1 MKIEL
6 LGWKSEG
13 LRSPDIEVKL
23 EKSDGSVARVS
34 LLQMPNGTGK
44 TTTLNCLRAAMDG
57 SAETWPEDKVKS
69 YREIHGKRDLGLFVA
84 TLRVND
90 TQKIIVEMTFH
101 FNEGVVTYKT
111 IVGSKTVD
119 NYSPPP
125 DVRRYLDPRFS
136 KLLFFDGELA
146 NNLIDGK
153 GTTSASQII
162 DTFYGLYHLFEL
174 KENARRSYELYEKRS
189 GPAKGAAQLT
199 KLISRR
205 DSLREKS
212 QKLRQQAESN
222 ETHLQEFRHEHTRI
236 EVELE
241 EHLLKSGQFKEEE
254 NRAHEE
260 RDQASSRLE
269 VAFHDVDLIFP
280 DPFAIWPPLAARVH
294 DLVESLDRL
303 KLTEQSSRL
312 FLEELV
318 EEPVCVCDR
327 PMDSAARAS
336 ILKRADQTLEDAVN
350 GYLKSLKRQVQ
361 PYAKDGPS
369 TFGEAVDRIVAADN
383 DLTEAGKSLE
393 NIRTRAVAAGD
404 DVSQKKKDALEKI
417 RGEIEALE
425 DSVENARRPTRT
437 GDDERCGCIDYFEKR
452 LKEAENDL
460 ARLSGTRDLKHR
472 TDTLIQVIDSA
483 YKQAHSLLKDDVV
496 KRANVRLRQILRY
509 NPVQISDIGNSV
521 QLEGRGGASV
531 GQTLA
536 VGYVFL
542 AGLLYEG
549 GNQFPLVVDSPVGSL
564 DDEARKELG
573 GLIPILVKQMVGFVI
588 ATERKWF
595 VDPLADASDGDLLYL
610 THLRINE
617 YTKEIIAD
625 LGGNKRSGSEN
636 GILLEGRDAFM
647 ALGEGMDETT

>member
-13 LRSPDIEVKL
+13 LRSPDIEVNL

-57 SAETWPEDKVKS
+57 SAETWTDERVKS
-69 YREIHGKRDLGLFVA
+69 YRESDGKRDHGLFVA
-84 TLRVND
+84 TLRVHG

-101 FNEGVVTYKT
+101 FDQGVVTYKT
-111 IVGSKTVD
+111 TVGSKTED

-153 GTTSASQII
+153 GTTSASEII
-162 DTFYGLYHLFEL
+162 DTFYGLYHLSEL
-174 KENARRSYELYEKRS
+174 KKDAIKSYELYEKRS

-199 KLISRR
+199 KLISKR
-205 DSLREKS
+205 DSLRLNCEKLKQRTES
-212 QKLRQQAESN
+212 SETRLKELR
-222 ETHLQEFRHEHTRI
+222 HDHTRI
-236 EVELE
+236 EGELE
-241 EHLLKSGQFKEEE
+241 EHLLQSGQFQEEE
-254 NRAHEE
+254 NRVQVEKE
-260 RDQASSRLE
+260 QAASRLE
-269 VAFHDVDLIFP
+269 NGFHEIDLIFP
-280 DPFAIWPPLAARVH
+280 DPFAIWPPLAAGVH

-318 EEPVCVCDR
+318 NEPTCVCDR
-327 PMDSAARAS
+327 PMDDAARSS
-336 ILKRADQTLEDAVN
+336 ILKKADQTLEDAVN

-361 PYAKDGPS
+361 QYSKEGSPI
-369 TFGEAVDRIVAADN
+369 FGEAVDRIIAADN
-383 DLTEAGKSLE
+383 DLSKAGSSLE
-393 NIRTRAVAAGD
+393 NIRTRAAASGD
-404 DVSQKKKDALEKI
+404 EKVGKKKEELKNIENEIDALESS
-417 RGEIEALE
+417 IET
-425 DSVENARRPTRT
+425 ARRPTKN
-437 GDDERCGCIDYFEKR
+437 GDDEHSGCIDYFEKR
-452 LKEAENDL
+452 LKDAENDL
-460 ARLSGTRDLKHR
+460 AHLSGTHDLKHR
-472 TDTLIQVIDSA
+472 TDTLVQVIDAA
-483 YKQAHSLLKDDVV
+483 YEKAHSLLKDDVV
-496 KRANVRLRQILRY
+496 KRANERLRQILRY
-509 NPVQISDIGNSV
+509 NPVQISDIGTSV
-521 QLEGRGGASV
+521 QLQGRGGASV

-573 GLIPILVKQMVGFVI
+573 RLVPILVKQMVGFVI

-595 VDPLADASDGDLLYL
+595 VDPLAEAADGDLLYL
-610 THLRINE
+610 THLRINK
-617 YTKEIIAD
+617 YTTEIIAD
-625 LGGNKRSGSEN
+625 LGGNKRSDSAN

-647 ALGEGMDETT
+647 ALGEEVEETT

>member
-1 MKIEL
+1 
-6 LGWKSEG
+6 
-13 LRSPDIEVKL
+13 
-23 EKSDGSVARVS
+23 
-34 LLQMPNGTGK
+34 MPNGTGK

-57 SAETWPEDKVKS
+57 SAESWSEEKVKS
-69 YREIHGKRDLGLFVA
+69 YREIDGMRDQGLFVA
-84 TLRVND
+84 TLRVHD

-111 IVGSKTVD
+111 TVGSKTED

-136 KLLFFDGELA
+136 KLLFFDGEMA

-162 DTFYGLYHLFEL
+162 DTFYGLYHLSEL
-174 KENARRSYELYEKRS
+174 KENARRSYEFHEKRS
-189 GPAKGAAQLT
+189 GAKGAAQLT
-199 KLISRR
+199 KLIIRR

-212 QKLRQQAESN
+212 QKLKKQAETN
-222 ETHLQEFRHEHTRI
+222 EARLAALRHEHARI
-236 EVELE
+236 NVELE
-241 EHLLKSGQFKEEE
+241 EHLLKSGQFQEEE
-254 NRAHEE
+254 IRVQDE

-269 VAFHDVDLIFP
+269 RAFHEVDLIFP
-280 DPFAIWPPLAARVH
+280 DPFAIWPPLAAEVH

-303 KLTEQSSRL
+303 KLTAQSSRL
-312 FLEELV
+312 FLEDLV
-318 EEPVCVCDR
+318 QEPVCVCDR
-327 PMDSAARAS
+327 TMDSAARAS
-336 ILKRADQTLEDAVN
+336 IQKRANQTLEDAVN
-350 GYLKSLKRQVQ
+350 GYLKSLKRQIQ
-361 PYAKDGPS
+361 PYAKKGPS
-369 TFGEAVDRIVAADN
+369 VFGEAVDMIIAADD
-383 DLTEAGKSLE
+383 DLSKAGNALE
-393 NIRTRAVAAGD
+393 NIRIRAAATGD
-404 DVSQKKKDALEKI
+404 EEVGKKKDQLKKIQEEIDTLESS
-417 RGEIEALE
+417 IET
-425 DSVENARRPTRT
+425 ARRFTKT

-452 LKEAENDL
+452 LKEAENEL
-460 ARLSGTRDLKHR
+460 ARLSGTRELKHR
-472 TDTLIQVIDSA
+472 TDTLIQVIDAA
-483 YKQAHSLLKDDVV
+483 YKQAHALLKDDVV
-496 KRANVRLRQILRY
+496 RRANERLLQILRY
-509 NPVQISDIGNSV
+509 NPVQIRDIGNSV

-625 LGGNKRSGSEN
+625 LKGNKRFSSDN

-647 ALGEGMDETT
+647 ALGEGVDETT

>member
-13 LRSPDIEVKL
+13 LRSPDIEVNL

-57 SAETWPEDKVKS
+57 SAESWSEEKVKS
-69 YREIHGKRDLGLFVA
+69 YREIDGMRDQGLFVA
-84 TLRVND
+84 TLRVHD

-111 IVGSKTVD
+111 TVGSKTED

-136 KLLFFDGELA
+136 KLLFFDGEMA

-162 DTFYGLYHLFEL
+162 DTFYGLYHLSEL
-174 KENARRSYELYEKRS
+174 KENARRSYEFHEKRS
-189 GPAKGAAQLT
+189 GAKGAAQLT
-199 KLISRR
+199 KLIIRR

-212 QKLRQQAESN
+212 QTLKKQAETN
-222 ETHLQEFRHEHTRI
+222 EARLAALRHEHARI
-236 EVELE
+236 NVELE
-241 EHLLKSGQFKEEE
+241 EHLLKSGQFQEEE
-254 NRAHEE
+254 IRVQDE

-269 VAFHDVDLIFP
+269 RAFHEVDLIFP
-280 DPFAIWPPLAARVH
+280 DPFAIWPPLAAEVH

-303 KLTEQSSRL
+303 KLTAQSSRL
-312 FLEELV
+312 FLEDLV
-318 EEPVCVCDR
+318 QEPVCVCDR
-327 PMDSAARAS
+327 TMDSAARAS
-336 ILKRADQTLEDAVN
+336 IQKRANQTLEDAVN
-350 GYLKSLKRQVQ
+350 GYLKSLKRQIQ
-361 PYAKDGPS
+361 PYAKKGPS
-369 TFGEAVDRIVAADN
+369 VFGEAVDMIIAADD
-383 DLTEAGKSLE
+383 DLSKAGNALE
-393 NIRTRAVAAGD
+393 NIRIRAAATGD
-404 DVSQKKKDALEKI
+404 EEVGKKKDQLKKIQEEIDTLESS
-417 RGEIEALE
+417 LE
-425 DSVENARRPTRT
+425 TARRFTKT

-452 LKEAENDL
+452 LKEAENEL
-460 ARLSGTRDLKHR
+460 ARLSGTRELKHR
-472 TDTLIQVIDSA
+472 TDTLIQVIDAA
-483 YKQAHSLLKDDVV
+483 YKQAHALLKDDVV
-496 KRANVRLRQILRY
+496 RRANERLLQILRY
-509 NPVQISDIGNSV
+509 NPVQIRDIGNSV

-625 LGGNKRSGSEN
+625 LKGNKRFSSDN

-647 ALGEGMDETT
+647 ALGEGVDETT

>member
-6 LGWKSEG
+6 LGWKAEG
-13 LRSPDIEVKL
+13 LRAPDIEVNL
-23 EKSDGSVARVS
+23 EKNDGSVARVS

-57 SAETWPEDKVKS
+57 SAESWPEDRVKS
-69 YREIHGKRDLGLFVA
+69 YREINGSRDQGLFVA
-84 TLRVND
+84 TLRVHD

-111 IVGSKTVD
+111 TVGSKTED

-125 DVRRYLDPRFS
+125 EVRRYLDPRFS
-136 KLLFFDGELA
+136 KLLFFDGEMA

-162 DTFYGLYHLFEL
+162 DTFYGLYHLSEL
-174 KENARRSYELYEKRS
+174 KENARLSYELHEKRA
-189 GPAKGAAQLT
+189 GAKGAAQLT
-199 KLISRR
+199 KLIGRR
-205 DSLREKS
+205 NSLREKS
-212 QKLRQQAESN
+212 QQLKHQAE
-222 ETHLQEFRHEHTRI
+222 TQEARLVVLRHESARI
-236 EVELE
+236 NVELE
-241 EHLLKSGQFKEEE
+241 EHLLKSGQFREEE
-254 NRAHEE
+254 IRVQEE

-269 VAFHDVDLIFP
+269 GAFHQVDLIFP
-280 DPFAIWPPLAARVH
+280 DPFAIWPPLAAEVH

-303 KLTEQSSRL
+303 KLTAQSSRL
-312 FLEELV
+312 FLEDLV
-318 EEPVCVCDR
+318 HESVCVCDR
-327 PMDSAARAS
+327 TMDSAARTS

-350 GYLKSLKRQVQ
+350 AYLKSLKRQIQ
-361 PYAKDGPS
+361 PYAKESPS
-369 TFGEAVDRIVAADN
+369 VFGEAVDRIVAADD
-383 DLTEAGKSLE
+383 DLSKAGNALE
-393 NIRTRAVAAGD
+393 NIRVRAAATGD
-404 DVSQKKKDALEKI
+404 EEVGKKKDQLEKI
-417 RGEIEALE
+417 QEEIDALE
-425 DSVENARRPTRT
+425 SSVETARRFTKT
-437 GDDERCGCIDYFEKR
+437 GDDEHCGCIDYFEKR
-452 LKEAENDL
+452 LKEAENEL

-472 TDTLIQVIDSA
+472 TDTLIQVIDAA
-483 YKQAHSLLKDDVV
+483 YKQAHALLKDDVV
-496 KRANVRLRQILRY
+496 RRANERLLQILRY
-509 NPVQISDIGNSV
+509 NPVQIRDIGESV

-625 LGGNKRSGSEN
+625 LKGNKRSSSDN

-647 ALGEGMDETT
+647 ALGEGVEETT

>member
-13 LRSPDIEVKL
+13 LRSPDIEVNL

-57 SAETWPEDKVKS
+57 SAETWTEEKVKS
-69 YREIHGKRDLGLFVA
+69 YRESDGKCNHGLFVA
-84 TLRVND
+84 ILRIHG

-101 FNEGVVTYKT
+101 FDEGAVTYKT
-111 IVGSKTVD
+111 TVGTKTKD
-119 NYSPPP
+119 NYDPPP
-125 DVRRYLDPRFS
+125 EVRRYLDPRFS

-153 GTTSASQII
+153 GTTSASEII
-162 DTFYGLYHLFEL
+162 DTFYGLYHLPEL
-174 KENARRSYELYEKRS
+174 KKYALDSYEKNRA
-189 GPAKGAAQLT
+189 GPVKGAAQLT
-199 KLISRR
+199 KLTSKR
-205 DSLREKS
+205 DSLKENCLKLKQLAASREVRLGELK
-212 QKLRQQAESN
+212 KDHA
-222 ETHLQEFRHEHTRI
+222 RI

-241 EHLLKSGQFKEEE
+241 EHLLKSGQFQEEQ
-254 NRAHEE
+254 NRVQEE
-260 RDQASSRLE
+260 RDRAAGRLE
-269 VAFHDVDLIFP
+269 AAFHEVDLIFP
-280 DPFAIWPPLAARVH
+280 DPFAIWPPLAAEVH

-312 FLEELV
+312 FLEKLV
-318 EEPVCVCDR
+318 EEPACVCDR
-327 PMDSAARAS
+327 PMDTAARAS
-336 ILKRADQTLEDAVN
+336 ILKKADQTLEDAVN
-350 GYLKSLKRQVQ
+350 GFLNSLKRQVQ
-361 PYAKDGPS
+361 PYAKEGS
-369 TFGEAVDRIVAADN
+369 SLFGEAVDKIIAADD
-383 DLTEAGKSLE
+383 DLSKAGSSLA
-393 NIRTRAVAAGD
+393 NIRLRAEASGD
-404 DVSQKKKDALEKI
+404 EIVGKKKKELKNIEDEIDALESA
-417 RGEIEALE
+417 IET
-425 DSVENARRPTRT
+425 SRRPTKT
-437 GDDERCGCIDYFEKR
+437 GDDERSGCIDYFEKR

-472 TDTLIQVIDSA
+472 TDTLVQVIDAA
-483 YKQAHSLLKDDVV
+483 YEKAHSLLKDDVV
-496 KRANVRLRQILRY
+496 MRANERLRQILRY

-521 QLEGRGGASV
+521 QLQGRGGASV

-573 GLIPILVKQMVGFVI
+573 RLVPILVKQMVGFVI

-595 VDPLADASDGDLLYL
+595 VDPLAEAADGDLLYL
-610 THLRINE
+610 THLRINK

-625 LGGNKRSGSEN
+625 LGGNKRSDSEN

-647 ALGEGMDETT
+647 ALGEEVEETT

>member
-13 LRSPDIEVKL
+13 LRCPDIEVKL
-23 EKSDGSVARVS
+23 EKEDGSVARVS

-57 SAETWPEDKVKS
+57 SAETWSEEKVKA
-69 YREIHGKRDLGLFVA
+69 YREIDGKRDHGLFIA
-84 TLRVND
+84 TLRVHD
-90 TQKIIVEMTFH
+90 TQKIIIEMTFH

-111 IVGSKTVD
+111 TVGSKTED

-136 KLLFFDGELA
+136 KLLFFDGEMA
-146 NNLIDGK
+146 NNLIDGN

-162 DTFYGLYHLFEL
+162 DTFYGLYHLNEL
-174 KENARRSYELYEKRS
+174 KEHARRNYDLFEKRS
-189 GPAKGAAQLT
+189 GSIKGAAQMT

-205 DSLREKS
+205 DSLRDKS
-212 QKLRQQAESN
+212 RKLKEQAESD
-222 ETHLQEFRHEHTRI
+222 EARLEKLRHEHAQI
-236 EVELE
+236 KVELD
-241 EHLLKSGQFKEEE
+241 EHLLQSDQFKEEE
-254 NRAHEE
+254 NQVQEE
-260 RDQASSRLE
+260 RDQALSRLE
-269 VAFHDVDLIFP
+269 GAFHEVDLIFP
-280 DPFAIWPPLAARVH
+280 DPFAIWPPLATDVH

-318 EEPVCVCDR
+318 HEPVCVCDR
-327 PMDSAARAS
+327 PMDHDARAS

-350 GYLKSLKRQVQ
+350 GYLKSLKRQIQ
-361 PYAKDGPS
+361 PYARDGVS
-369 TFGEAVDRIVAADN
+369 VFGEAVDRIVAADN
-383 DLTEAGKSLE
+383 DLSMAGSALE
-393 NIRTRAVAAGD
+393 NIRARAAATGDEVVA
-404 DVSQKKKDALEKI
+404 KKKDQLKKIEQEIDELESS
-417 RGEIEALE
+417 IE
-425 DSVENARRPTRT
+425 SARRFTRT

-452 LKEAENDL
+452 LKEAENEL

-472 TDTLIQVIDSA
+472 TDTLIQVIDAA
-483 YKQAHSLLKDDVV
+483 YKRAHALLKDDVV
-496 KRANVRLRQILRY
+496 RRANERLLQILRY

-521 QLEGRGGASV
+521 QLKGRGGASV

-617 YTKEIIAD
+617 YTKEIITD
-625 LGGNKRSGSEN
+625 LKGNKRSSSDN

-647 ALGEGMDETT
+647 ALGEGVDETT

>member
-13 LRSPDIEVKL
+13 LRSPDIEVNL

-57 SAETWPEDKVKS
+57 SAESWSEEKVKS
-69 YREIHGKRDLGLFVA
+69 YREIDGMRDQGLFVA
-84 TLRVND
+84 TLRVHD

-111 IVGSKTVD
+111 TVGSKTED

-136 KLLFFDGELA
+136 KLLFFDGEMA

-162 DTFYGLYHLFEL
+162 DTFYGLYHLSEL
-174 KENARRSYELYEKRS
+174 KENARRSYEFHEKRS
-189 GPAKGAAQLT
+189 GAKGAAQLT
-199 KLISRR
+199 KLIIRR

-212 QKLRQQAESN
+212 QKLKKQAETN
-222 ETHLQEFRHEHTRI
+222 EARLAALRHEHARI
-236 EVELE
+236 NVELE
-241 EHLLKSGQFKEEE
+241 EHLLKSGQFQEEE
-254 NRAHEE
+254 IRVQDE

-269 VAFHDVDLIFP
+269 RAFHEVDLIFP
-280 DPFAIWPPLAARVH
+280 DPFAIWPPLAAEVH

-303 KLTEQSSRL
+303 KLTAQSSRL
-312 FLEELV
+312 FLEDLV
-318 EEPVCVCDR
+318 QEPVCVCDR
-327 PMDSAARAS
+327 TMDSAARAS
-336 ILKRADQTLEDAVN
+336 IQKRANQTLEDAVN
-350 GYLKSLKRQVQ
+350 GYLKSLKRQIQ
-361 PYAKDGPS
+361 PYAKKGPS
-369 TFGEAVDRIVAADN
+369 VFGEAVDMIIAADD
-383 DLTEAGKSLE
+383 DLSKAGNALE
-393 NIRTRAVAAGD
+393 NIRIRAAATGD
-404 DVSQKKKDALEKI
+404 EEVGKKKDQLKKIQEEIDTLESS
-417 RGEIEALE
+417 IET
-425 DSVENARRPTRT
+425 ARRFTKT

-452 LKEAENDL
+452 LKEAENEL
-460 ARLSGTRDLKHR
+460 ARLSGTRELKHR
-472 TDTLIQVIDSA
+472 TDTLIQVIDAA
-483 YKQAHSLLKDDVV
+483 YKQAHALLKDDVV
-496 KRANVRLRQILRY
+496 RRANERLLQILRY
-509 NPVQISDIGNSV
+509 NPVQIRDIGNSV

-625 LGGNKRSGSEN
+625 LKGNKRFSSDN

-647 ALGEGMDETT
+647 ALGEGVDETT